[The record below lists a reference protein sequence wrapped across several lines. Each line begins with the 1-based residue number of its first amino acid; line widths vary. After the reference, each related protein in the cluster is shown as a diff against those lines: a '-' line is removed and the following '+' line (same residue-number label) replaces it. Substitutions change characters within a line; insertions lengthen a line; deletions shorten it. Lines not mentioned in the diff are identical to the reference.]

1 MADYCT
7 LAQVRSYLD
16 FQSASNTGDD
26 SLINLLITRASQRID
41 TYCGRTFVERTE
53 TRTFDAVQ
61 DVEGQRLWMDDDL
74 LAVDSITNG
83 DSESITAAQ
92 YVLEPAN
99 ETPKYAIKLLA
110 SSSKSWTYNT
120 DPEQAISVTGDW
132 GYMTGTV
139 APADIQHAAIRL
151 TAWYYQQ
158 REAPFE
164 TVALPELGAVT
175 IPQAIP
181 SDIVAVLN
189 NYVRITTNRVG
200 GKDDRRYG

>member
-7 LAQVRSYLD
+7 LAQVRKYAD
-16 FQSASNTGDD
+16 FKDASNTSDD
-26 SLINLLITRASQRID
+26 ALISDLITRASKRID
-41 TYCGRTFVERTE
+41 TYCGRTFVQRTA
-53 TRTFDAVQ
+53 TRKFDAVR

-74 LAVDSITNG
+74 LSVTSITNG
-83 DSESITAAQ
+83 DSTAVTSAQ

-99 ETPKYAIKLLA
+99 DAPKYAIKLKA
-110 SSSKSWTYNT
+110 SSAVSWTYTT
-120 DPEQAISVTGDW
+120 DPEQAISVAGTW
-132 GYMTGTV
+132 GFMAGTIP
-139 APADIQHAAIRL
+139 PADIQHAAIRL

-181 SDIVAVLN
+181 ADIVAVLE
-189 NYVRITTNRVG
+189 NYVRTTANRVG
-200 GKDDRRYG
+200 GKE